1 MSDPTPPPDGNP
13 AVAQPPVTEP
23 RRRFVDLT
31 PLRRSPAFARLWI
44 GQSISGIGAQLT
56 VTGIG
61 LQIYDITESTLAV
74 GLLGA
79 TTLVPMIIAGVW
91 GGMLVDAFDRRT
103 VAMLASI
110 TGWLAIIALVAAS
123 VWDDSLVASGAR
135 GEVWPFYVL
144 AAVIA
149 VSTTIGSAARSAV
162 IPRLMSADLV
172 SRAAALN
179 GIGFGLQLTIGPALA
194 GVLIAT
200 VGFPITFTVD
210 AVLFTAGF
218 IGVIGLPKMPPL
230 GVVAKPGL
238 QSLRDGFDFLRN
250 APNIRMS
257 FIVDIV
263 AMTFGRA
270 YVLFPAIGALVIGG
284 GPITVGLLTASA
296 AIGTFLASLFSGP
309 VAHVHR
315 HGVAISRAIM
325 VYGAFVAMFGVVV
338 LVVQTGWFGTGGESL
353 DTVLWPA
360 LVLACIALA
369 GTGAADEISAIFRS
383 TMLLTAAPDD
393 MRGRLQGV
401 FMVVVAGGP
410 RVGDVYAGV
419 AATLVALWF
428 PPLLG
433 GLAIIAIIAVLVRI
447 QATFLAY
454 DARDPKP

>member
-1 MSDPTPPPDGNP
+1 
-13 AVAQPPVTEP
+13 
-23 RRRFVDLT
+23 
-31 PLRRSPAFARLWI
+31 
-44 GQSISGIGAQLT
+44 
-56 VTGIG
+56 
-61 LQIYDITESTLAV
+61 
-74 GLLGA
+74 
-79 TTLVPMIIAGVW
+79 
-91 GGMLVDAFDRRT
+91 
-103 VAMLASI
+103 
-110 TGWLAIIALVAAS
+110 
-123 VWDDSLVASGAR
+123 
-135 GEVWPFYVL
+135 
-144 AAVIA
+144 
-149 VSTTIGSAARSAV
+149 
-162 IPRLMSADLV
+162 
-172 SRAAALN
+172 
-179 GIGFGLQLTIGPALA
+179 
-194 GVLIAT
+194 
-200 VGFPITFTVD
+200 
-210 AVLFTAGF
+210 
-218 IGVIGLPKMPPL
+218 MPPL
-230 GVVAKPGL
+230 GVVAKPGR
-238 QSLRDGFDFLRN
+238 SRCATVDFLRN

-369 GTGAADEISAIFRS
+369 GTGAADEISAIFRT

-428 PPLLG
+428 RRCSAVSPSSRSSPCSCASSQRSSRTTRGTRSPEGRRKRAQRATAPRDHAGSRLPIEGISVAPPHSSRC
-433 GLAIIAIIAVLVRI
+433 V
-447 QATFLAY
+447 
-454 DARDPKP
+454 DPPPIDRNPRCRAGAGD